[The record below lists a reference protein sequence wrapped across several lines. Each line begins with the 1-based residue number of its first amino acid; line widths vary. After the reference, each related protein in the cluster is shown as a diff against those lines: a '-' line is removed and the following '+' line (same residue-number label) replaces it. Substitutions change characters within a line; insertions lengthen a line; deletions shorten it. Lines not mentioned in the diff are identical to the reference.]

1 LLARLFARPFNVLV
15 MDEPTNDLDIETLE
29 LLEERLAT
37 WPGTLLLVSHDRAFI
52 DHVVT
57 STLVFE
63 GGGRVQE
70 YIGGYED
77 WLRQRRQSAPAEVQR
92 VAAGSAR
99 EVVTSHAKDPRAPR
113 KLSYKEQRELEE
125 LPSRIDML
133 ETEQRQL
140 QSRVASAEF
149 YKESAAEIHEALS
162 RLDELETLLLA
173 AYTRWDALD
182 ST

>member
-1 LLARLFARPFNVLV
+1 
-15 MDEPTNDLDIETLE
+15 
-29 LLEERLAT
+29 
-37 WPGTLLLVSHDRAFI
+37 
-52 DHVVT
+52 VVT

-70 YIGGYED
+70 YVGGYED
-77 WLRQRRQSAPAEVQR
+77 WLRQRRQSAPAQAQR

-162 RLDELETLLLA
+162 RLEELETLLLA

>member
-1 LLARLFARPFNVLV
+1 

-63 GGGRVQE
+63 GEGRVHE
-70 YIGGYED
+70 YVGGYED
-77 WLRQRRQSAPAEVQR
+77 WLRQRRQSAPAEAQR
-92 VAAGSAR
+92 VAAGSAGNA
-99 EVVTSHAKDPRAPR
+99 VTSHTKDPRAQR
-113 KLSYKEQRELEE
+113 KLSYKEHRELEE
-125 LPSRIDML
+125 LPSRIDTL

-182 ST
+182 SR